1 MQPMDKMQVLHE
13 IFTDDPLGILEVKQ
27 KSVAMN
33 TDERLVSSFEEIN
46 NFYEQYKRLPQK
58 N

>member
-1 MQPMDKMQVLHE
+1 MQPMDKLQVLHE
-13 IFTDDPLGILEVKQ
+13 IFADDSLGILEVKA

-46 NFYEQYKRLPQK
+46 SFYDQHQRLPEK
-58 N
+58 T